1 MRILWLLPL
10 VAALPTLARAAEP
23 ARGQTLLDARLR
35 YETVSQDG
43 LAKDAQALTLRTRLG
58 YETAPVH
65 GVKLLVE
72 AENVTALDERY
83 NSQVNGKTAFP
94 VVADP
99 ETTQLNRLQLSW
111 AGPISAGGSGGATVG
126 RQRLILDNARFVG
139 NVGFRQTEQTFDAV
153 TLVYRPS
160 TRLTLT
166 YAYLDK
172 VHRIL
177 GDGHAQG
184 SWRSDSHI
192 AQLAAKTAI
201 GQVSASAYLLDF
213 ANAPAQ
219 SSATYDIRLTGSRAL
234 NPGLSVTYEAQYAR
248 QSDYGN
254 SASGF
259 DLDYLA
265 LAAGLKT
272 KASAI
277 TLGVEHLDGD
287 GRRGFQTPLATL
299 HAFQGWADV
308 FLTTPVNGVRDLALT
323 ASTTVTPTGAHPV
336 KLQAAL
342 HRFDT
347 ADGDAKLGDE
357 LNLAISAPLTSKLS
371 LELAAAAFNGDLPA
385 FRDRTKLWLTLA
397 YKL

>member
-1 MRILWLLPL
+1 MRIFWLLPL
-10 VAALPTLARAAEP
+10 TAALPTLAQAAEP
-23 ARGQTLLDARLR
+23 ASGQILLDTRLR

-58 YETAPVH
+58 YETAAVH
-65 GVKLLVE
+65 GFKLLVE
-72 AENVTALDERY
+72 AQNVTALDERY
-83 NSQVNGKTAFP
+83 NSQVNGKTTYP

-111 AGPISAGGSGGATVG
+111 SGPISAGGSGGATVG

-139 NVGFRQTEQTFDAV
+139 NVGFRQTEQTFDAI

-160 TRLTLT
+160 PRLTLT

-177 GDGHAQG
+177 GDDHAQG

-192 AQLAAKTAI
+192 AQLAARTAI

-213 ANAPAQ
+213 ASAPAQ

-248 QSDYGN
+248 QSDYGSSPTN
-254 SASGF
+254 F
-259 DLDYLA
+259 TLDYLA
-265 LAAGLKT
+265 LAAGLKS
-272 KASAI
+272 KVSAV
-277 TLGVEHLDGD
+277 TLGVERLDGD

-308 FLTTPVNGVRDLALT
+308 FLTTPANGVRDLALT
-323 ASTTVTPTGAHPV
+323 ASTNVTHSKAHPV

-357 LNLAISAPLTSKLS
+357 LNLAISAPLTPKLS
-371 LELAAAAFNGDLPA
+371 VELAAAAFNGDQPA

>member
-1 MRILWLLPL
+1 MRTLWLLPL
-10 VAALPTLARAAEP
+10 AAALPTLAQAAEP
-23 ARGQTLLDARLR
+23 ARGQILLDARLR
-35 YETVSQDG
+35 YEAVSQDG

-58 YETAPVH
+58 YETAAIH
-65 GVKLLVE
+65 GFKLLAE

-83 NSQVNGKTAFP
+83 NSQVNGKTTYP

-111 AGPISAGGSGGATVG
+111 SGPISAGGSGGATVG

-139 NVGFRQTEQTFDAV
+139 NVGFRQTEQTFDAI

-160 TRLTLT
+160 PRLTLT

-192 AQLAAKTAI
+192 AQLAARTAI

-219 SSATYDIRLTGSRAL
+219 SSATYDIRLTGSR
-234 NPGLSVTYEAQYAR
+234 PVSPDLSITYEAQYAR
-248 QSDYGN
+248 QSDYAN
-254 SASGF
+254 SPTDF
-259 DLDYLA
+259 TLDYLA
-265 LAAGLKT
+265 LGAGLKS
-272 KASAI
+272 KVSAV
-277 TLGVEHLDGD
+277 TLSVERLDGD

-308 FLTTPVNGVRDLALT
+308 FLTTPANGVRDLALT
-323 ASTTVTPTGAHPV
+323 ASTNVTHSKAHPV

-357 LNLAISAPLTSKLS
+357 MNLAISAPLTPKLS
-371 LELAAAAFNGDLPA
+371 VELAAAAFNGDQPA

>member
-10 VAALPTLARAAEP
+10 AAALPTLAQAAEP
-23 ARGQTLLDARLR
+23 ARGQILLDARLR
-35 YETVSQDG
+35 YEAVSQDG

-58 YETAPVH
+58 YETAAIH
-65 GVKLLVE
+65 GFKLLAE

-83 NSQVNGKTAFP
+83 NSQVNGKTTYP

-111 AGPISAGGSGGATVG
+111 SGPISAGGSGGATVG

-139 NVGFRQTEQTFDAV
+139 NVGFRQTEQTFDAI

-160 TRLTLT
+160 PRLTLT

-192 AQLAAKTAI
+192 ARLAARTAI

-219 SSATYDIRLTGSRAL
+219 SSATYDVRLTGSR
-234 NPGLSVTYEAQYAR
+234 PVSPDLSITYEAQYAR

-254 SASGF
+254 SPTNF
-259 DLDYLA
+259 TLDYLA
-265 LAAGLKT
+265 LGAGLKS
-272 KASAI
+272 KVSAV
-277 TLGVEHLDGD
+277 TLGVERLDGD

-308 FLTTPVNGVRDLALT
+308 FLTTPANGVRYLALT
-323 ASTTVTPTGAHPV
+323 ASTNVTHSKAHPV

-357 LNLAISAPLTSKLS
+357 MNLAISAPLTPKLS
-371 LELAAAAFNGDLPA
+371 VELAAAAFNGDQPA

>member
-1 MRILWLLPL
+1 MRTLWLLPL
-10 VAALPTLARAAEP
+10 AAALPTLAQAAEP
-23 ARGQTLLDARLR
+23 ARGQILLDARLR
-35 YETVSQDG
+35 YEAVSQDG

-58 YETAPVH
+58 YETAAIH
-65 GVKLLVE
+65 GFKLLAE

-83 NSQVNGKTAFP
+83 NSQVNGKTTYP

-111 AGPISAGGSGGATVG
+111 SGPISAGGSGGATVG

-139 NVGFRQTEQTFDAV
+139 NVGFRQTEQTFDAI

-160 TRLTLT
+160 PRLTLT

-192 AQLAAKTAI
+192 AQLAARTAI

-219 SSATYDIRLTGSRAL
+219 SSATYDIRLTGSR
-234 NPGLSVTYEAQYAR
+234 PVSPDLSITYEAQYAR
-248 QSDYGN
+248 QSDYAN
-254 SASGF
+254 SPTDF
-259 DLDYLA
+259 TLDYLA
-265 LAAGLKT
+265 LGAGLKS
-272 KASAI
+272 KVSAV
-277 TLGVEHLDGD
+277 TLSVERLDGD

-308 FLTTPVNGVRDLALT
+308 FLTTPANGVRDLALT
-323 ASTTVTPTGAHPV
+323 ASTNVTRSKAHPV

-357 LNLAISAPLTSKLS
+357 MNLAISAPLTPKLS
-371 LELAAAAFNGDLPA
+371 VELAAAAFNGDQPA

>member
-10 VAALPTLARAAEP
+10 AAALPTLAQAAEP
-23 ARGQTLLDARLR
+23 ARGQILLDARLR
-35 YETVSQDG
+35 YEAVSQDG

-58 YETAPVH
+58 YETAAVH

-72 AENVTALDERY
+72 GENVTALDGRY
-83 NSQVNGKTAFP
+83 NSQVNGKTAYP

-111 AGPISAGGSGGATVG
+111 TGLLGDGATGGATVG
-126 RQRLILDNARFVG
+126 RQRLILDNARFIG
-139 NVGFRQTEQTFDAV
+139 NVGFRQTEQTFDAI

-160 TRLTLT
+160 PRLSLT

-192 AQLAAKTAI
+192 VQIAAKTPI

-219 SSATYDIRLTGSRAL
+219 SSATYDIRLTGSR
-234 NPGLSVTYEAQYAR
+234 PVSPDLSITYEAQYAR

-254 SASGF
+254 SPTGF
-259 DLDYLA
+259 TLDYLA
-265 LAAGLKT
+265 LGAGLKS
-272 KASAI
+272 KVSAV
-277 TLGVEHLDGD
+277 TLGVERLDGD

-308 FLTTPVNGVRDLALT
+308 FLTTPANGVRDLALT
-323 ASTTVTPTGAHPV
+323 ASTNVTHSKAHPV

-357 LNLAISAPLTSKLS
+357 MNLAISAPLTPKLS
-371 LELAAAAFNGDLPA
+371 VELAAAAFNGDQPA

>member
-10 VAALPTLARAAEP
+10 AAALPTLAQAAEP
-23 ARGQTLLDARLR
+23 ARGQILLDARLR
-35 YETVSQDG
+35 YEGVEQDG
-43 LAKDAQALTLRTRLG
+43 LSKDAQALTLRTRLG
-58 YETAPVH
+58 YETAAVH

-72 AENVTALDERY
+72 GENVTALDGRY
-83 NSQVNGKTAFP
+83 NSQVNGKTAYP

-99 ETTQLNRLQLSW
+99 QTTQLNRLQLSW
-111 AGPISAGGSGGATVG
+111 SGPISAGGSGGATVG
-126 RQRLILDNARFVG
+126 RQRLILDNARFIG
-139 NVGFRQTEQTFDAV
+139 NVGFRQTEQTFDAI

-160 TRLTLT
+160 PRLTLT

-192 AQLAAKTAI
+192 AQLAARTAI
-201 GQVSASAYLLDF
+201 GQVSASAYLLDL

-219 SSATYDIRLTGSRAL
+219 SSATYDIRLTGSR
-234 NPGLSVTYEAQYAR
+234 PVSPDLSITYEAQYAR

-254 SASGF
+254 SPTDF
-259 DLDYLA
+259 TLDYLA
-265 LAAGLKT
+265 LGAGLKS
-272 KASAI
+272 KVSAV
-277 TLGVEHLDGD
+277 TLGVERLDGD

-308 FLTTPVNGVRDLALT
+308 FLITPPNGVRDLALT
-323 ASTTVTPTGAHPV
+323 ASTNVTHSRAHPV

-357 LNLAISAPLTSKLS
+357 MNLAISAPLTPKLS
-371 LELAAAAFNGDLPA
+371 VELAAAGFNGDQPA

>member
-10 VAALPTLARAAEP
+10 AAALPTLAQAAEP
-23 ARGQTLLDARLR
+23 ARGQILLDARLR
-35 YETVSQDG
+35 YEAVSQDG
-43 LAKDAQALTLRTRLG
+43 LAKDAQAVTLRTRLG
-58 YETAPVH
+58 YETAAIR
-65 GVKLLVE
+65 GFKLLAE

-83 NSQVNGKTAFP
+83 NSQVNGKTTYP
-94 VVADP
+94 IVADP

-111 AGPISAGGSGGATVG
+111 AGPLSASGSGGATIG

-139 NVGFRQTEQTFDAV
+139 NVGFRQTEQTFDAI

-160 TRLTLT
+160 PKVTLT

-192 AQLAAKTAI
+192 AQLTARTAI

-219 SSATYDIRLTGSRAL
+219 SSATYDIRLTGSR
-234 NPGLSVTYEAQYAR
+234 PVSPDLSVTYEAQYAR
-248 QSDYGN
+248 QGDYRN
-254 SASGF
+254 SPTNF
-259 DLDYLA
+259 TLDYLA

-272 KASAI
+272 KASAV
-277 TLGVEHLDGD
+277 TLGVERLDGD

-308 FLTTPVNGVRDLALT
+308 FLTTPANGVHDLALT
-323 ASTTVTPTGAHPV
+323 ASTTVTPSKAHPV

-357 LNLAISAPLTSKLS
+357 MNLAISAPLTPKLS
-371 LELAAAAFNGDLPA
+371 VELAAAAFNGDQPA

>member
-10 VAALPTLARAAEP
+10 AAALPTLAQAAEP
-23 ARGQTLLDARLR
+23 ARGQILLDARLR
-35 YETVSQDG
+35 YEAVSQDG

-58 YETAPVH
+58 YETAAIH
-65 GVKLLVE
+65 GFKLLAE

-83 NSQVNGKTAFP
+83 NSQVNGKTTYP

-111 AGPISAGGSGGATVG
+111 SGPISAGGSGGATVG

-139 NVGFRQTEQTFDAV
+139 NVGFRQTEQTFDAI

-160 TRLTLT
+160 PRLTLT

-192 AQLAAKTAI
+192 AQLAARTAI

-219 SSATYDIRLTGSRAL
+219 SSATYDIRLTGSR
-234 NPGLSVTYEAQYAR
+234 PVSPDLSITYEAQYAR

-254 SASGF
+254 SPTDF
-259 DLDYLA
+259 TLDYLA
-265 LAAGLKT
+265 LGAGLKS
-272 KASAI
+272 KVSAV
-277 TLGVEHLDGD
+277 TLSVERLDGD

-308 FLTTPVNGVRDLALT
+308 FLTTPANGVRDLALT
-323 ASTTVTPTGAHPV
+323 ASTNVTRSKAHPV

-357 LNLAISAPLTSKLS
+357 MNLAISAPLTPKLS
-371 LELAAAAFNGDLPA
+371 VELAAAAFNGDQPA

>member
-10 VAALPTLARAAEP
+10 AAALPTLAQAAEP
-23 ARGQTLLDARLR
+23 AQGQILLDARLR
-35 YETVSQDG
+35 YEAVSQDG

-58 YETAPVH
+58 YETAAVH
-65 GVKLLVE
+65 GVKLLIE

-83 NSQVNGKTAFP
+83 NSQVNGKTSYP
-94 VVADP
+94 IVADP

-111 AGPISAGGSGGATVG
+111 AGPLSAGGSGGATIG

-139 NVGFRQTEQTFDAV
+139 NVGFRQTEQTFDALA
-153 TLVYRPS
+153 LVYRPS
-160 TRLTLT
+160 PRLTLT

-192 AQLAAKTAI
+192 AQLAVRTAI

-219 SSATYDIRLTGSRAL
+219 SSATYDIRLTGSR
-234 NPGLSVTYEAQYAR
+234 PVSPDLSITYEAQYAR
-248 QSDYGN
+248 QGDYGN
-254 SASGF
+254 SPTNF
-259 DLDYLA
+259 TLDYLA

-272 KASAI
+272 RASAV
-277 TLGVEHLDGD
+277 TLGVERLDGD

-308 FLTTPVNGVRDLALT
+308 FLTTPANGVRDLALT
-323 ASTTVTPTGAHPV
+323 ASTTVTPSKAHPV

-342 HRFDT
+342 HRLDT
-347 ADGDAKLGDE
+347 ADGDARLGDE
-357 LNLAISAPLTSKLS
+357 LNLAISAPLTPKLS
-371 LELAAAAFNGDLPA
+371 VELAAAAFSGDQPA

>member
-1 MRILWLLPL
+1 MRTLWLLPL
-10 VAALPTLARAAEP
+10 AAALPTLAQAAEP
-23 ARGQTLLDARLR
+23 ARGQILLDARLR
-35 YETVSQDG
+35 YEAVSQDG

-58 YETAPVH
+58 YETAAIH
-65 GVKLLVE
+65 GFKLLAE

-83 NSQVNGKTAFP
+83 NSQVNGKTTYP

-111 AGPISAGGSGGATVG
+111 SGPISAGGSGGATVG

-139 NVGFRQTEQTFDAV
+139 NVGFRQTEQTFDAI

-160 TRLTLT
+160 PRLTLT

-192 AQLAAKTAI
+192 AQLAARTAI

-219 SSATYDIRLTGSRAL
+219 SSATYDIRLTGSR
-234 NPGLSVTYEAQYAR
+234 PVSPDLSITYEAQYAR

-254 SASGF
+254 SPTDF
-259 DLDYLA
+259 TLDYLA
-265 LAAGLKT
+265 LGAGLKS
-272 KASAI
+272 KVSAV
-277 TLGVEHLDGD
+277 TLSVERLDGD

-308 FLTTPVNGVRDLALT
+308 FLTTPANGVRDLALT
-323 ASTTVTPTGAHPV
+323 ASTNVTRSKAHPV

-357 LNLAISAPLTSKLS
+357 MNLAISAPLTPKLS
-371 LELAAAAFNGDLPA
+371 VELAAAAFNGDQPA

>member
-10 VAALPTLARAAEP
+10 TAALPTLAQAAEP
-23 ARGQTLLDARLR
+23 ASGQILLDARLR
-35 YETVSQDG
+35 YEAVSQDG

-58 YETAPVH
+58 YETAAIH
-65 GVKLLVE
+65 GFKLLAE

-83 NSQVNGKTAFP
+83 NSQVNGKTTYP

-111 AGPISAGGSGGATVG
+111 SGPISAGGSGGATVG
-126 RQRLILDNARFVG
+126 RQRLIFDNARFVG
-139 NVGFRQTEQTFDAV
+139 NVGFRQTEQTFDAI

-160 TRLTLT
+160 PRLTLT

-192 AQLAAKTAI
+192 AQLTARTAI

-219 SSATYDIRLTGSRAL
+219 SSATYDIRLTGSR
-234 NPGLSVTYEAQYAR
+234 PVSPDLSVTYEAQYAR
-248 QSDYGN
+248 QSDYGSSPTN
-254 SASGF
+254 F
-259 DLDYLA
+259 TLDYLA
-265 LAAGLKT
+265 LAAGLKS
-272 KASAI
+272 KVSAV
-277 TLGVEHLDGD
+277 TLGVERLDGD

-308 FLTTPVNGVRDLALT
+308 FLSTPANGVRDLALT
-323 ASTTVTPTGAHPV
+323 ASTNVTHSKAHPV

-357 LNLAISAPLTSKLS
+357 MNLAISAPLTPKLS
-371 LELAAAAFNGDLPA
+371 VELAAAAFNGDQPA

>member
-10 VAALPTLARAAEP
+10 TAALPTLAQAAEP
-23 ARGQTLLDARLR
+23 ASGQILLDARLR

-58 YETAPVH
+58 YETAPLN
-65 GVKLLVE
+65 GLKLLVE
-72 AENVTALDERY
+72 AQNVTALDERY
-83 NSQVNGKTAFP
+83 NSQVNGKTAYP

-111 AGPISAGGSGGATVG
+111 SGPISAGGSGGATVG

-153 TLVYRPS
+153 SLVYRPS
-160 TRLTLT
+160 PRLTLT

-192 AQLAAKTAI
+192 AQLAARTAI
-201 GQVSASAYLLDF
+201 GQLSASAYLLDF

-219 SSATYDIRLTGSRAL
+219 SSATYDVRLTGSRAVR
-234 NPGLSVTYEAQYAR
+234 PDLSVTYEAQYAR
-248 QSDYGN
+248 QSDHGN
-254 SASGF
+254 SPANF
-259 DLDYLA
+259 TLDYLA

-272 KASAI
+272 KASAV
-277 TLGVEHLDGD
+277 TLGVERLDGD

-308 FLTTPVNGVRDLALT
+308 FLTTPANGVRDLALT
-323 ASTTVTPTGAHPV
+323 ASTTVTPSKAHPV

-357 LNLAISAPLTSKLS
+357 LNLAVSAPLTPKLS
-371 LELAAAAFNGDLPA
+371 VELAAAAFDGDQPA

>member
-10 VAALPTLARAAEP
+10 TAALPTLAQAAEP
-23 ARGQTLLDARLR
+23 ARGQILLDARLR

-58 YETAPVH
+58 YETAAI
-65 GVKLLVE
+65 GGLKLLVE
-72 AENVTALDERY
+72 AQNVTALDERY
-83 NSQVNGKTAFP
+83 NSQVNGKTTYP

-99 ETTQLNRLQLSW
+99 ETTQLNRLQVSW
-111 AGPISAGGSGGATVG
+111 VGPISAGGSGGATVG

-160 TRLTLT
+160 PRLTLT

-192 AQLAAKTAI
+192 AHMAAKTAI
-201 GQVSASAYLLDF
+201 GQFSASAYLLDF

-219 SSATYDIRLTGSRAL
+219 SSATYDIRLTGSRAVS
-234 NPGLSVTYEAQYAR
+234 PGLSATYEAQYAR

-254 SASGF
+254 TPADF
-259 DLDYLA
+259 TLDYLA

-272 KASAI
+272 RASAV
-277 TLGVEHLDGD
+277 TVGVERLDGD

-308 FLTTPVNGVRDLALT
+308 FLNTPASGVRDLAIT
-323 ASTTVTPTGAHPV
+323 ASTTVTASKAHPV

-371 LELAAAAFNGDLPA
+371 LELAAAAFNSDLPA
-385 FRDRTKLWLTLA
+385 FRDRAKLWLALA

>member
-10 VAALPTLARAAEP
+10 AAALPTLAQAAEP
-23 ARGQTLLDARLR
+23 ARGQILLDARLR
-35 YETVSQDG
+35 YEAVSQDG

-58 YETAPVH
+58 YETAAIH
-65 GVKLLVE
+65 GFKLLAE

-83 NSQVNGKTAFP
+83 NSQVNGKTTYP

-111 AGPISAGGSGGATVG
+111 SGPISAGGSGGATVG

-139 NVGFRQTEQTFDAV
+139 NVGFRQTEQTFDAI

-160 TRLTLT
+160 PRLTLT

-192 AQLAAKTAI
+192 AQLAARTAI
-201 GQVSASAYLLDF
+201 GQVSVSAYLLDF

-219 SSATYDIRLTGSRAL
+219 SSATYDIRLTGSR
-234 NPGLSVTYEAQYAR
+234 PVSPDLSITYEAQYAR

-254 SASGF
+254 SPTDF
-259 DLDYLA
+259 TLDYLA
-265 LAAGLKT
+265 LGAGLKS
-272 KASAI
+272 KVSAV
-277 TLGVEHLDGD
+277 TLGVERLDGD

-308 FLTTPVNGVRDLALT
+308 FLTTPSNGVRDLALT
-323 ASTTVTPTGAHPV
+323 ASTNVTHSKAHPV

-357 LNLAISAPLTSKLS
+357 MNLAISAPLTPKLS
-371 LELAAAAFNGDLPA
+371 VELAAAAFNGDQPA

>member
-10 VAALPTLARAAEP
+10 AAALPTLAQAAEP
-23 ARGQTLLDARLR
+23 ARGQILLDARLR
-35 YETVSQDG
+35 YEAVSQDG

-58 YETAPVH
+58 YETAAIH
-65 GVKLLVE
+65 GFKLLAE

-83 NSQVNGKTAFP
+83 NSQVNGKTTYP

-111 AGPISAGGSGGATVG
+111 SGPISAGGSGGATVG

-139 NVGFRQTEQTFDAV
+139 NVGFRQTEQTFDAI

-160 TRLTLT
+160 PRLTLT

-192 AQLAAKTAI
+192 AQLAARTAI

-219 SSATYDIRLTGSRAL
+219 SSATYDIRLTGSR
-234 NPGLSVTYEAQYAR
+234 PVSPDLSITYEAQYAR
-248 QSDYGN
+248 QSDYAN
-254 SASGF
+254 SPTDF
-259 DLDYLA
+259 TLDYLA
-265 LAAGLKT
+265 LGAGLKS
-272 KASAI
+272 KVSAV
-277 TLGVEHLDGD
+277 TLSVERLDGD

-308 FLTTPVNGVRDLALT
+308 FLTTPANGVRDLALT
-323 ASTTVTPTGAHPV
+323 ASTNVTRSKAHPV

-357 LNLAISAPLTSKLS
+357 MNLAISAPLTPKLS
-371 LELAAAAFNGDLPA
+371 VELAAAAFNGDQPA

>member
-10 VAALPTLARAAEP
+10 AAALPTLAQAAEP
-23 ARGQTLLDARLR
+23 ARGQILLDARLR
-35 YETVSQDG
+35 YEAVSQDG

-58 YETAPVH
+58 YETAAIH
-65 GVKLLVE
+65 GFKLLAE

-83 NSQVNGKTAFP
+83 NSQVNGKTTYP

-111 AGPISAGGSGGATVG
+111 SGPISAGGSGGATVG

-139 NVGFRQTEQTFDAV
+139 NVGFRQTEQTFDAI

-160 TRLTLT
+160 PRLTLT

-192 AQLAAKTAI
+192 AQLAARTAI
-201 GQVSASAYLLDF
+201 GQVSVSAYLLDF

-219 SSATYDIRLTGSRAL
+219 SSATYDIRLTGSR
-234 NPGLSVTYEAQYAR
+234 PVSPDLSITYEAQYAR

-254 SASGF
+254 SPTDF
-259 DLDYLA
+259 TLDYLA
-265 LAAGLKT
+265 LGAGLKS
-272 KASAI
+272 KVSAV
-277 TLGVEHLDGD
+277 TLGVERLDGD

-308 FLTTPVNGVRDLALT
+308 FLTTPANGVRDLALN
-323 ASTTVTPTGAHPV
+323 ASTNVTHSKAHPV

-357 LNLAISAPLTSKLS
+357 MNLAISAPLTPKLS
-371 LELAAAAFNGDLPA
+371 VELAAAAFNGDQPA